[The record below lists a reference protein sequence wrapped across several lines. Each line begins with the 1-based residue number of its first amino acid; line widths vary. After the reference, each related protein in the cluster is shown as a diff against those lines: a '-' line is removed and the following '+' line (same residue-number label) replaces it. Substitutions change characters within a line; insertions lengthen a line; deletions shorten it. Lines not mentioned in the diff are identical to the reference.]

1 MATAARI
8 PEPLTYDDFCTL
20 VQDGQKAD
28 LIDGIIFMASPD
40 NTDANDLNGWLYFI
54 IRGFVDRFQL
64 GKTFISRVACKL
76 DEHNAPEPDIIFVS
90 KRQIRKV
97 LRGRVDGPPGVA
109 IEFVS
114 PGSVDL
120 DYHRKR
126 IQYEKFAVI
135 EYWII
140 DEVKRKATFL
150 RLGADGKYKE
160 VQPRA
165 GVFRNQ
171 VMEGFWLPLKWLWP
185 ETRPVCVDALAEL
198 IESRKNKRGRKN
210 GA

>member
-1 MATAARI
+1 
-8 PEPLTYDDFCTL
+8 DDFRAL

-109 IEFVS
+109 IEIVS

-150 RLGADGKYKE
+150 RLGADGKYRA

-165 GVFRNQ
+165 GVFHSQ
-171 VMEGFWLPLKWLWP
+171 VMDGFWLPLKWLWL